1 MDGGAMT
8 ESKRVLRPPEAA
20 TYTGLS
26 ESTLA
31 KRRLKGLAPSFLSL
45 GGRAI
50 GYAVDDLNAWLETCR
65 RDSTSQQHPT
75 M

>member
-1 MDGGAMT
+1 MT
-8 ESKRVLRPPEAA
+8 DPKRVLRPPEAA
-20 TYTGLS
+20 AYIGLS
-26 ESTLA
+26 PSTLA

-50 GYAVDDLNAWLETCR
+50 GYAIDDLNAWLETCQ

-75 M
+75 I